1 VNYGV
6 IIGIVAESYWPRIN
20 GVSNSVLRSAKYLE
34 SLGHK
39 VVVIT
44 AGQNTKDEPLGT
56 EVVRLPSLSIPTIHD
71 YDLALTTK
79 RKIEKLIK
87 KYNFDILHVASPF
100 VLGEIALRAAKELRV
115 PSIAI
120 YQTDVTGFAK
130 YYGYAA
136 VGKFSNFWLRH
147 IHNLATINLVPSIWA
162 KQKLSNLGVNNIAL
176 WKRGVDIE
184 SFNPKHKD
192 LSLRLKWSS
201 RADLFVGYVGRLA
214 PEKNI
219 EDLKLIPESPRI
231 QVVIIGDGPSRYKL
245 QEDMPKAIFT
255 GRLTGLELSKAY
267 ASLDILIAPG
277 RNETFCQVAQEGLAS
292 GNCVLAPSQG
302 ATQELIKHEK
312 TGFIYDNAQDLDFT
326 KIFQGLLINPS
337 LIDNLAQ
344 QARASVEQNTW
355 ESVCDDLINFYQQ
368 ALNLNPMKVAS

>member
-1 VNYGV
+1 M
-6 IIGIVAESYWPRIN
+6 
-20 GVSNSVLRSAKYLE
+20 
-34 SLGHK
+34 
-39 VVVIT
+39 
-44 AGQNTKDEPLGT
+44 
-56 EVVRLPSLSIPTIHD
+56 
-71 YDLALTTK
+71 
-79 RKIEKLIK
+79 
-87 KYNFDILHVASPF
+87 
-100 VLGEIALRAAKELRV
+100 
-115 PSIAI
+115 
-120 YQTDVTGFAK
+120 
-130 YYGYAA
+130 
-136 VGKFSNFWLRH
+136 
-147 IHNLATINLVPSIWA
+147 ATINLVPSIWA

-192 LSLRLKWSS
+192 LSLRLKWNS

-326 KIFQGLLINPS
+326 KIFQRLLINPS

-368 ALNLNPMKVAS
+368 ALNLNPMKVASLLELSKLLIFMDQNLVD